1 MINEYVIY
9 VPKLDYKLKY
19 VKSDKVK
26 IVQQNNIDLDIEV
39 KKYDAIFIHFL
50 TQTIAEKLILKN
62 PSKIY
67 FMVFWGSE
75 IYSLNPFFKSMYQP
89 LTKSIVSSQKE
100 NKKFKFSLR
109 PKNLLLEYRKHFS
122 YQIQCRIIKKSL
134 REINFFVIGIR
145 LIMTLLK
152 QRLR

>member
-1 MINEYVIY
+1 MKLLHISHDDKFIDSIINDFKFNYVINEYVIY

-19 VKSDKVK
+19 VKSDKIE

-39 KKYDAIFIHFL
+39 KEYDAIFIHFL

-100 NKKFKFSLR
+100 NKIQILIKTKKFTR
-109 PKNLLLEYRKHFS
+109 
-122 YQIQCRIIKKSL
+122 
-134 REINFFVIGIR
+134 V
-145 LIMTLLK
+145 
-152 QRLR
+152 